1 MLQAIKGQEAGR
13 QGVLPQ
19 ADSAIM
25 IKEVTVSAYRISG
38 KLLTTPGSISVLTR
52 EQLRTSE
59 SISLAN
65 VLSAVPGITVQSGTP
80 ITNRLVI
87 RGMGSRTP
95 YNTNRIRAYLN
106 DIPLTSADGI
116 STPEEIDISG
126 LDRIEIIKGPASA
139 LYGSGLGGSIN
150 MYTPTSTE
158 KEMTAEARYG
168 SFNTMKFNASGTVK
182 AGKNIL
188 WGSIGHMYSSGF
200 RENNDYRRTAMI
212 GTSRLEHTGWSLNT
226 TVLLMGVRGGIPSS
240 LGITQ
245 FTQHPEQAAPS
256 WKAIKGYEE
265 YLKGMAAI
273 VLNNNLTDK
282 LTSQVMLFGKLNNN
296 YEKRPF
302 NNLDDGSL
310 NGGIRYKVSY
320 KSKKAELLAGAE
332 WFAEKYGWKLDINDS
347 LINSNA
353 ELSRQLNIFSMVN
366 YNVTGKIK
374 ISIAGALNRINYHL
388 VDRYPEN
395 GDQSG
400 RRSFP
405 IIFSPRIGINYSP
418 AARIALYVS
427 AGHGFSMP
435 SPEETLLPEGTVN
448 AGIKPERGIQY
459 EAGIRINGSAH
470 QVDVSLYRINLNDLL
485 VTKRLTE
492 DIFTGINAGK
502 TRHQGLEVSV
512 NSAWLRKETFPGNIS
527 SVLSYTG
534 SINRFIDFTDN
545 YISYNGKYLPGIPFK
560 ELRLQLKWEPWK
572 ALELSAQFQYTG
584 QQYVKDNNSLKYH
597 DYALGNVRGT
607 SEINLKN
614 NAELILSAGI
624 NNVTDTHYASML
636 IVNALALNNS
646 EPRYYYPGMPRNI
659 FAAVQLI
666 F

>member
-1 MLQAIKGQEAGR
+1 
-13 QGVLPQ
+13 
-19 ADSAIM
+19 M

-38 KLLTTPGSISVLTR
+38 KLLTTPGSISVLTSN
-52 EQLRTSE
+52 QLRTSE

-65 VLSAVPGITVQSGTP
+65 ALSSVPGITVQSGTP

-126 LDRIEIIKGPASA
+126 LGRIEIIKGPASA

-150 MYTPTSTE
+150 MYTPTLTE
-158 KEMTAEARYG
+158 KELTAEARYG

-188 WGSIGHMYSSGF
+188 WGSVGHLYSSGF

-245 FTQHPEQAAPS
+245 FTQHPEQAATS

-265 YLKGMAAI
+265 YFKGMTAI
-273 VLNNNLTDK
+273 TLNNNLTEK
-282 LTSQVMLFGKLNNN
+282 ITSQVMLFGKLNNN

-310 NGGIRYKVSY
+310 NGGMRFKLSY
-320 KSKKAELLAGAE
+320 QSKKAELLAGAE

-366 YNVTGKIK
+366 YNATGKIK
-374 ISIAGALNRINYHL
+374 ISIAAALNRINYRL
-388 VDRYPEN
+388 EDRYPEN

-405 IIFSPRIGINYSP
+405 LIFSPRIGINYSP
-418 AARIALYVS
+418 VASIALYIS
-427 AGHGFSMP
+427 AGHGFSLP

-448 AGIKPERGIQY
+448 PGIKPERGIQY

-470 QVDVSLYRINLNDLL
+470 QADVSLYRINLIDLL

-492 DIFTGINAGK
+492 DIFTGINAGRTK
-502 TRHQGLEVSV
+502 HQGIEVSV
-512 NSAWLRKETFPGNIS
+512 TSAWLRKETFPGRIS

-534 SINRFIDFTDN
+534 SINRFIYFTDN
-545 YISYNGKYLPGIPFK
+545 NISYDGKYLPGIPFK
-560 ELRLQLKWEPWK
+560 ELQLQLKWEPWK
-572 ALELSAQFQYTG
+572 SLELSARFQYTG
-584 QQYVKDNNSLKYH
+584 QQYVTDDNSLKYH
-597 DYALGNVRGT
+597 DYNLCDVRAE
-607 SEINLKN
+607 SRINLKN

-659 FAAVQLI
+659 FAALQLV